1 MEYSLFLRIYDNKV
15 EEREKEA
22 QRVTQEELREKNRT
36 ASNLSS

>member
-15 EEREKEA
+15 EGREKEA
-22 QRVTQEELREKNRT
+22 QRVTQEELRGKNRT